1 MHVPAATVVTVAPD
15 TAHTAGVPE
24 LNVTASP
31 DVAVADTVKR
41 TFTGW
46 LASGPKVMLCGVG
59 GGGLGMTRND
69 CWMLAAAA
77 QSAFPPCAATIVQ
90 TPAVTVMTSA

>member
-1 MHVPAATVVTVAPD
+1 MAD
-15 TAHTAGVPE
+15 TATRA
-24 LNVTASP
+24 
-31 DVAVADTVKR
+31 
-41 TFTGW
+41 FTGS
-46 LASGPKVMLCGVG
+46 LASGPKVMLCGVS

-90 TPAVTVMTSA
+90 TPAVRVMTSA